1 MKLGYDQLLSKLA
14 VNFKLRPYSQVVE
27 LFVMSQMEGTGE
39 GMVQMDY
46 EEFEEALLRMAFRIT
61 YEPR

>member
-1 MKLGYDQLLSKLA
+1 
-14 VNFKLRPYSQVVE
+14 
-27 LFVMSQMEGTGE
+27 MEGTGE